1 MQKARIF
8 NKTLIFFQNWQ
19 QYHDNDTKNM
29 YFIYFYR
36 ILFIK
41 LKFFKKFKRKIRKN
55 FKRKRL
61 FFYFFCKPNFLIQ
74 EKSKNSRMGKGKGLP
89 VVWIYKPN
97 LNKPFA
103 ILGNINVSRAY
114 GIMWFLKKYLNKYMF
129 LKIKN

>member
-1 MQKARIF
+1 MQKSRIF
-8 NKTLIFFQNWQ
+8 NKTFIFFQKWQ
-19 QYHDNDTKNM
+19 QYKDYQSTHL

-55 FKRKRL
+55 FRRKRL

-89 VVWIYKPN
+89 VMWIYKPKV
-97 LNKPFA
+97 NKPFV
-103 ILGNINVSRAY
+103 ILGNIHIIRAY
-114 GIMWFLKKYLNKYMF
+114 KIMGFLKKYLNKYMYI
-129 LKIKN
+129 KIKE